1 MKISLKEA
9 FSSKSPSIF
18 AFTHGSI
25 KNMLTHK
32 RIRIIQSFLLGFV
45 GLLAACT
52 PPTVP
57 TQTSSLSLGRFSQ
70 QSVSQPGKLVKS
82 GDSTYISGV
91 PLVKQG
97 KDNTCGQAV
106 ATMVLQ
112 FWGQDVDYQQVVNE
126 SNPLNLGTSFGA
138 LQGYL
143 QSRGLYAQGYRE
155 GSLPLLLELVNRGRP
170 VIALLD
176 FGGLNWEHYVVVI
189 GYNTR
194 KNTLIFN
201 DSRNGPNRELEAEE
215 FVQRWANPS
224 LVNLP
229 IFGGPSYKYLMFDT
243 GPRSAIEESK

>member
-1 MKISLKEA
+1 MRLKNT
-9 FSSKSPSIF
+9 FSSNSSSILSL
-18 AFTHGSI
+18 AHGSI
-25 KNMLTHK
+25 KIMLTHK
-32 RIRIIQSFLLGFV
+32 RTLLHQPFLLSLV
-45 GLLAACT
+45 WLLVSCN

-57 TQTSSLSLGRFSQ
+57 TQANSLASGRFSQ
-70 QSVSQPGKLVKS
+70 QSASQRGKLVKS
-82 GDSTYISGV
+82 GDNTYISGV
-91 PLVKQG
+91 PFIKQG

-106 ATMVLQ
+106 ATMILQ

-126 SNPLNLGTSFGA
+126 SNPLNVGTSYGA

-143 QSRGLYAQGYRE
+143 QSRGLHAQAYRE

-176 FGGLNWEHYVVVI
+176 FGSLSWQHYVVVI

-194 KNTLIFN
+194 KNTLIFH
-201 DSRNGPNRELEAEE
+201 DSSNGSYRELSAEE
-215 FVQRWANPS
+215 FVERWANPS

-243 GPRSAIEESK
+243 GLANVLEETP